1 MLKWTYIFPYIQ
13 ISLLVDVTI
22 IFIMTESTVGHY
34 KPGLWTGLDWM
45 VDWTLDSIMDS
56 IIGLEFGTPGLKGHR
71 QSTWCSHLKVLVIG
85 MLQNYSTTLP
95 YTIFSWGNH
104 VCGLELQST
113 QRLDYIHNSPQVDAG
128 LAVLHQED
136 TWLVLCPLHTLYCN
150 PTSGVRPAN
159 KWVCW
164 EEERGTLAVT
174 GINNSMKV

>member
-1 MLKWTYIFPYIQ
+1 MNNISKPVNMAFMLLNYCMLLSEVIALHSLRMMIGRQMRYSPSSRINHLCLPAIYQLSTTYC
-13 ISLLVDVTI
+13 T
-22 IFIMTESTVGHY
+22 TH
-34 KPGLWTGLDWM
+34 
-45 VDWTLDSIMDS
+45 
-56 IIGLEFGTPGLKGHR
+56 
-71 QSTWCSHLKVLVIG
+71 LVI
-85 MLQNYSTTLP
+85 YCT
-95 YTIFSWGNH
+95 
-104 VCGLELQST
+104 T